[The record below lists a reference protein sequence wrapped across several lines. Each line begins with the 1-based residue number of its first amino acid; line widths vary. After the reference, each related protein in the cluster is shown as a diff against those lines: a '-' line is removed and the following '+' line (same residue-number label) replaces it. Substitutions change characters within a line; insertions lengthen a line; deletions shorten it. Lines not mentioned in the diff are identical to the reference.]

1 MCQICIY
8 MLHLQWETIVIVCSI
23 VNTNKLQELYVN
35 NSEGGMLDFPFDICG
50 LSCFYTPTSV
60 YGTCSKQLVWMSI
73 NQAFIFCMHPLYFY
87 EWPRFA

>member
-23 VNTNKLQELYVN
+23 VNTNKLQELYGN

-50 LSCFYTPTSV
+50 LCCFYTPTSV
-60 YGTCSKQLVWMSI
+60 WYM
-73 NQAFIFCMHPLYFY
+73 
-87 EWPRFA
+87 